1 MNRTNTGANTDTEQ
15 ILVDIFVM
23 AIAFG
28 IDLLLFKNMI
38 GAGELPG
45 LIIVVI
51 TFITIN
57 ILANKGE
64 YLYNVTLFNYLDRIH
79 GKNLKSFI
87 LSSVITLLLLYLP
100 VKTNRQSFRFYVIF
114 LIIAYIL
121 GCVKM
126 LIYRPFY
133 DRIAKRDKPRTLF
146 VGEKASFEKF
156 RNFLDK
162 TNIRLEP
169 VGYVALNKA
178 ELDNSYIG
186 CLENL

>member
-64 YLYNVTLFNYLDRIH
+64 YLYNVTLFNYLDRI
-79 GKNLKSFI
+79 NLSCMYK
-87 LSSVITLLLLYLP
+87 LLYYHLLLHCC
-100 VKTNRQSFRFYVIF
+100 FY
-114 LIIAYIL
+114 
-121 GCVKM
+121 
-126 LIYRPFY
+126 IYR
-133 DRIAKRDKPRTLF
+133 
-146 VGEKASFEKF
+146 
-156 RNFLDK
+156 
-162 TNIRLEP
+162 
-169 VGYVALNKA
+169 
-178 ELDNSYIG
+178 
-186 CLENL
+186 

>member
-64 YLYNVTLFNYLDRIH
+64 YLDNVTLFNYLDRIH
-79 GKNLKSFI
+79 EKNLKSFI

-100 VKTNRQSFRFYVIF
+100 IKTNRQSFRFYVIF
-114 LIIAYIL
+114 LIIAYVL

-126 LIYRPFY
+126 
-133 DRIAKRDKPRTLF
+133 
-146 VGEKASFEKF
+146 
-156 RNFLDK
+156 
-162 TNIRLEP
+162 
-169 VGYVALNKA
+169 
-178 ELDNSYIG
+178 
-186 CLENL
+186 

>member
-64 YLYNVTLFNYLDRIH
+64 YLYNVTLFNYLDR
-79 GKNLKSFI
+79 NLSCMYK
-87 LSSVITLLLLYLP
+87 LLYYHLLLHCC
-100 VKTNRQSFRFYVIF
+100 FY
-114 LIIAYIL
+114 
-121 GCVKM
+121 
-126 LIYRPFY
+126 IYR
-133 DRIAKRDKPRTLF
+133 
-146 VGEKASFEKF
+146 
-156 RNFLDK
+156 
-162 TNIRLEP
+162 
-169 VGYVALNKA
+169 
-178 ELDNSYIG
+178 
-186 CLENL
+186 

>member
-87 LSSVITLLLLYLP
+87 LSSVIK
-100 VKTNRQSFRFYVIF
+100 VVF
-114 LIIAYIL
+114 LIYL
-121 GCVKM
+121 FSESLSV
-126 LIYRPFY
+126 L
-133 DRIAKRDKPRTLF
+133 TLST
-146 VGEKASFEKF
+146 V
-156 RNFLDK
+156 L
-162 TNIRLEP
+162 NICS
-169 VGYVALNKA
+169 N
-178 ELDNSYIG
+178 NSY
-186 CLENL
+186 